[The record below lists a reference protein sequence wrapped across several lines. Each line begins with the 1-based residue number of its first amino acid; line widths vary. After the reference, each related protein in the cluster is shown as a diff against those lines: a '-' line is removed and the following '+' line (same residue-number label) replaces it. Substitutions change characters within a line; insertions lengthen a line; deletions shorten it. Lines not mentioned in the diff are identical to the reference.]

1 MGTPI
6 SATIFPFSPTTMT
19 LPHAVLIP
27 LLAISL
33 TACGIKGDLFIPE
46 RPASSAADGNKTG
59 ATQ

>member
-1 MGTPI
+1 
-6 SATIFPFSPTTMT
+6 MT